1 MLLLNDLLF
10 FLGALFVLVVASS
23 YMIQSLSKIATYL
36 RMSEFIISFIL
47 VGVSTS
53 VPELFV
59 GISSALSGTP
69 QLSLGNLIGANINDL
84 TLVIG
89 IPILLARG
97 ISITTK
103 AARQDIYYMLIIA
116 ALPLALMSLGNELS
130 RMDGI
135 ILVAVFFAYIHKILL
150 QQRFYHKVLNERFSR
165 KEIVLDLLM
174 FFMSFGFVVVGAH
187 FAVKHAIGLASHLG
201 MPLILIGL
209 VVLALGTTLP
219 ELMFSIRSVR
229 EGHPE
234 MALGDSVGSVVVN
247 STLILGIVAI
257 IHPIKEQVFHYFT
270 GWMFLLL
277 VCFIFLTFVKGAN
290 KLTWREG
297 VALILLYCFF
307 LLVEFYVKGVSAAV

>member
-1 MLLLNDLLF
+1 MLLNDLLF
-10 FLGALFVLVVASS
+10 FIGALFILVVASS
-23 YMIQSLSKIATYL
+23 YMITYLSRIAVYL
-36 RMSEFIISFIL
+36 RMNEFIISFIL

-69 QLSLGNLIGANINDL
+69 QLSLGNIIGANINDL

-97 ISITTK
+97 ISIGTK
-103 AARQDIYYMLIIA
+103 AARQDIYYMLVIA
-116 ALPLALMSLGNELS
+116 ALPLVLMSLGNELS
-130 RMDGI
+130 RIDGV
-135 ILVAVFFAYIHKILL
+135 ILVAVFAAYIHKLL
-150 QQRFYHKVLNERFSR
+150 QQERFYHKISNDRFTR
-165 KEIVLDLLM
+165 KEIVVDLLM
-174 FFMSFGFVVVGAH
+174 FFLSFGFVVVGAH
-187 FAVKHAIGLASHLG
+187 FAVKHAIGLAAGLG
-201 MPLILIGL
+201 MPLILVGL
-209 VVLALGTTLP
+209 IVIALGTTLP
-219 ELMFSIRSVR
+219 ELMFGIRSVR

-234 MALGDSVGSVVVN
+234 MALGDSVGSVVTN

-257 IHPIKEQVFHYFT
+257 IHPIKEEIFHYFT

-277 VCFIFLTFVKGAN
+277 VCFIFLTFVKGSN

-307 LLVEFYVKGVSAAV
+307 LMVEFYVKGIASLPG